1 MACAGIQG
9 YGGLL
14 SVPYSP
20 DLFGNIIKQGSSP
33 TVELE
38 VINALDANTDTG
50 FLLPFGTSFENED
63 SKWMDRLFVS
73 GGRVGD
79 VFRTLWVLSL
89 RRLILISRISL
100 VFGRPL

>member
-33 TVELE
+33 TAEIE
-38 VINALDANTDTG
+38 VINSIDENTDTG
-50 FLLPFGTSFENED
+50 FSIAVPELRLKTKIQN
-63 SKWMDRLFVS
+63 WMDRLFVS
-73 GGRVGD
+73 Q
-79 VFRTLWVLSL
+79 
-89 RRLILISRISL
+89 SR
-100 VFGRPL
+100 